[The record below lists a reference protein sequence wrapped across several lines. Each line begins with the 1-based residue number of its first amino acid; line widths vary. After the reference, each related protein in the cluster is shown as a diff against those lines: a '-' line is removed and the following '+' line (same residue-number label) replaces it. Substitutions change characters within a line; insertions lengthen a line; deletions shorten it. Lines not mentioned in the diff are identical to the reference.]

1 MTTNQENKLNMY
13 LAVRNFIIPNDAV
26 AKAIPNFSASYEAL
40 QNTITEIQSIGEAQK
55 DVKTGF
61 AKDKKRLKEALITIA
76 ADCSRKLAA
85 VAKFTKNETL
95 MDKVRFSISE
105 LRRMTDVALKDY
117 AEIIFNKVAANIDKL
132 TEYEI
137 TPDTQKAFTDAIAA
151 YNASL
156 STPRYGIAEK
166 SQATKKLAV
175 LFEAADTSIKEM
187 DYAVGTILLKNP
199 DFINGFKTVR
209 KLVET
214 SAGNI
219 ALKASARELVSGEP
233 VRGVLFSFRSN
244 GLQGLTGN
252 GDGEIRKKTARKGSF
267 NLKKMPAGTYKVVV
281 SKPGYKDKETAV
293 SVADG
298 EMSELVVEL
307 EKA

>member
-26 AKAIPNFSASYEAL
+26 VKAIPNFSACYSTL

-61 AKDKKRLKEALITIA
+61 AKDKNRLKEVLITIA
-76 ADCSRKLAA
+76 ADNSRKLAA

-95 MDKVRFSISE
+95 MDKVRFPISE

-117 AEIIFNKVAANIDKL
+117 TEIIYAKVDANLDRL
-132 TEYEI
+132 AEYEI
-137 TPDTQKAFTDAIAA
+137 TSDTQKVFMDAIAN

-156 STPRYGIAEK
+156 STPRLGIAEK

-175 LFEAADTSIKEM
+175 LFDCADAALKEM
-187 DYAVGTILLKNP
+187 DFAVSTILLKNP
-199 DFINGFKTVR
+199 DFINGYKTVR
-209 KLVET
+209 KLVDA
-214 SAGNI
+214 SAGTI
-219 ALKASARELVSGEP
+219 ALKATARDMASGDP
-233 VRGVLFSFRSN
+233 VRGVLFSFHADGAKEIS
-244 GLQGLTGN
+244 GN
-252 GDGEIRKKTARKGSF
+252 GNGGITKKTADKGSF
-267 NLKKMPAGTYKVVV
+267 NVKTMPAGTYHVVV
-281 SKPGYKDKETAV
+281 SKPGYKDKEATV

-298 EMSELVVEL
+298 ERSVLVVEL

>member
-1 MTTNQENKLNMY
+1 LLHT
-13 LAVRNFIIPNDAV
+13 RGSPN
-26 AKAIPNFSASYEAL
+26 
-40 QNTITEIQSIGEAQK
+40 
-55 DVKTGF
+55 
-61 AKDKKRLKEALITIA
+61 
-76 ADCSRKLAA
+76 
-85 VAKFTKNETL
+85 
-95 MDKVRFSISE
+95 
-105 LRRMTDVALKDY
+105 
-117 AEIIFNKVAANIDKL
+117 
-132 TEYEI
+132 
-137 TPDTQKAFTDAIAA
+137 A
-151 YNASL
+151 Y
-156 STPRYGIAEK
+156 
-166 SQATKKLAV
+166 
-175 LFEAADTSIKEM
+175 
-187 DYAVGTILLKNP
+187 
-199 DFINGFKTVR
+199 
-209 KLVET
+209 
-214 SAGNI
+214 